1 MNYTKQ
7 KVLLKTPFLS
17 LSSLIKHSGIM
28 LISLLILSTH
38 TSAIA
43 NETLLTL
50 ESATSQAVR
59 DNPSLAG
66 IKARS
71 EALAAIPSQAGSL
84 ADPELSF
91 SALNLP
97 TDTFDLDQEPM
108 TQIQIGFSQAIPF
121 PGKLGLR
128 EEVTQF
134 EADAANDNIAE
145 ARLRLISQVKISWW
159 TLFYIDRALEIVINN
174 QRLLRQFVKIAE
186 TKYEVGSGLQQDVLL
201 AQLELSK
208 LLDEEIILQGH
219 RRNQSAQLN
228 KLLNQPANKLVSL
241 PDKVARKLPAISSED
256 ALYLLAEDKRPVLM
270 QRHNEVQAAQS
281 RVNLAKKDYYPD
293 FKLGAFYGVRSGDN
307 PASVGGKRSDVLSLR
322 MSMSLPIYT
331 ARKQDKAVDQRNSEL
346 LKQRYS
352 LQDMKNNVQLQ
363 ISKSVADF
371 LQAKQQVTLF
381 EKGIIPQAT
390 QTVASMLAGYQVN
403 EVDFLN
409 LVRSQLTL
417 FNYETRYWKAFTEA
431 NQALAKLTAA
441 VGEEKIYE

>member
-43 NETLLTL
+43 NEALLTL